1 MALFA
6 AFTPSL
12 APDIHAA
19 IAADAPKP
27 TMPEF
32 KKKWWH
38 RSDRLDVRPVIWSME
53 NRPEEWERYGSVSAI
68 SVQHKPSNHVF
79 NIYGRMHTTCGCS
92 QLLFQWGQTKRLGKA
107 VTAFIRRQTVITQH
121 QFRNH
126 FLGQ

>member
-27 TMPEF
+27 TMPTF
-32 KKKWWH
+32 KWKWWYS
-38 RSDRLDVRPVIWSME
+38 SDRLDARSVIWSLE
-53 NRPEEWERYGSVSAI
+53 NRPEEWEMPSYSSI
-68 SVQHKPSNHVF
+68 SVQHKPSAHRF
-79 NIYGRMHTTCGCS
+79 SIYGGMSADCGCS
-92 QLLFQWGQTKRLGKA
+92 QLRFQWGQRKRLGKA
-107 VTAFIRRQTVITQH
+107 VTAFIRRQNTITQH
-121 QFRNH
+121 QFQNH